1 MQSQSFHVGFSYYC
15 STLLVICYLF
25 SNNLWIVMKQNQ
37 LVKTRRLS
45 QVPLWGYVYSTN
57 CALEALGDFSLVV
70 SVSGYLCCF
79 AGCSF
84 VIFKRK
90 KGV

>member
-1 MQSQSFHVGFSYYC
+1 
-15 STLLVICYLF
+15 
-25 SNNLWIVMKQNQ
+25 MKQNQ
-37 LVKTRRLS
+37 LVKTHRLS

-57 CALEALGDFSLVV
+57 CALEALGDFSSVV

-84 VIFKRK
+84 VIFKK
-90 KGV
+90 KRSVAVKCWNTEASAPVHRDKVRFGVVHL